1 MKKSIKPAGFL
12 VVYDDQDCLHIPFA
26 WDRDCEGA
34 ICSGGSADG
43 FAVFP
48 SKAEARKA
56 IDIST
61 RFNALLKSQGK
72 PRNEDFESPS
82 RKFIR
87 IVPLFAGKVV
97 K

>member
-1 MKKSIKPAGFL
+1 MKKRNKPAGFL
-12 VVYDDQDCLHIPFA
+12 VVYDDQDCLHIPFT

-34 ICSGGSADG
+34 ICSGSSADG

-48 SKAEARKA
+48 SKAEARKS

-72 PRNEDFESPS
+72 IRNEDFENPS
-82 RKFIR
+82 RKNIR
-87 IVPLFAGKVV
+87 IVPLFSGKGA